1 MDKKTYVVIQARMGS
16 TRRPGKISYLFDN
29 EAMLA
34 YQIKRLKSYNIE
46 NIIVATSDDKKDD
59 VTEDIVLNEGVECF
73 RGSENDLI
81 KRYYECS
88 LKYNLE
94 TIIRVGGD
102 DPLID
107 PDGINFLYNTYK
119 NNPIYDFIYT
129 SHKEGWIYGTAAEL
143 FTFNAIEKANTFAS
157 KSIEREHIIP
167 YFKENEDI
175 KKISLNAP
183 KEIRRSDIYL
193 SVDYQEDLDLIGQI
207 LRYFTSLNKR
217 YSFKQKELVRLYDSG
232 QLIINNRH
240 LHNGF

>member
-88 LKYNLE
+88 VKYNLKK
-94 TIIRVGGD
+94 VGYTAQRQ
-102 DPLID
+102 
-107 PDGINFLYNTYK
+107 NFLLLMLLK
-119 NNPIYDFIYT
+119 KLI
-129 SHKEGWIYGTAAEL
+129 HLHQKVLKESIL
-143 FTFNAIEKANTFAS
+143 F
-157 KSIEREHIIP
+157 
-167 YFKENEDI
+167 
-175 KKISLNAP
+175 L
-183 KEIRRSDIYL
+183 
-193 SVDYQEDLDLIGQI
+193 I
-207 LRYFTSLNKR
+207 LRKMRILK
-217 YSFKQKELVRLYDSG
+217 K
-232 QLIINNRH
+232 
-240 LHNGF
+240 